1 MGATQ
6 DMESTWPAAFFIVE
20 MLSPRMSTLPLQ
32 SSRLRGASN
41 LLIGA
46 PPDSRLASTTNP
58 PPLFLA
64 EIWPKCLVQ
73 SACSLIPLRLLRL
86 GLDLTISL
94 ISCTPRGPLFIGMS
108 ERAWKRENSLKLV
121 KIWLLWKRI
130 TRKVGW
136 TLSMAKKTLGR
147 SIKSP
152 RKGCIFFLCAAASY
166 LLQQSPSSQFSPF
179 TL

>member
-58 PPLFLA
+58 LPLFLA
-64 EIWPKCLVQ
+64 EIWPKCLLQ

-108 ERAWKRENSLKLV
+108 ERAWRRANSLKLV
-121 KIWLLWKRI
+121 KIWLLEKDYEE
-130 TRKVGW
+130 VGMDS
-136 TLSMAKKTLGR
+136 LDGE
-147 SIKSP
+147 
-152 RKGCIFFLCAAASY
+152 
-166 LLQQSPSSQFSPF
+166 
-179 TL
+179 